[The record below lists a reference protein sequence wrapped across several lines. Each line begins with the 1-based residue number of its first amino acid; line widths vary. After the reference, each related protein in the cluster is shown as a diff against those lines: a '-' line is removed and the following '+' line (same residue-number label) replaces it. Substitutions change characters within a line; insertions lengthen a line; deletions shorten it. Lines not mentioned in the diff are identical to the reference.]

1 MKTLLSRS
9 TAFSVKRIG
18 PTAAMIAATLSVPAM
33 AKDADLESLIKAA
46 QNEGAVYS
54 VGMPDSWAN
63 WKDTWTD
70 LKSNYGLK
78 HQDTD
83 MSSAQEIAKFE
94 AEKRNATAD
103 IGDVGFAFARVA
115 VKKGVTQ
122 PYKPSTWSD
131 IPNWAKD
138 QEGHWALAYTGTI
151 SFISNN
157 NLVKDAP
164 KTWQDLLEGNYKV
177 TVGDVGV
184 AAQANNAVLA
194 AAFANGGDEADLKP
208 AIKFFGELAKQGRL
222 SFTDPNIANLEKGE
236 VEVAIMWDFNALNY
250 RDKID
255 RERFSVNIP
264 QDGSVIS
271 GYTTIINKYAKNPNA
286 AKLAREYIFSDQG
299 QINLA
304 EGYARPIRTNV
315 ELPQSIQDKLIAN
328 DQYSNVHPVTDFS
341 AWEKSARK
349 LPRQWQESVLIHQ
362 Q

>member
-1 MKTLLSRS
+1 MKTLLTS
-9 TAFSVKRIG
+9 
-18 PTAAMIAATLSVPAM
+18 ATLLATTLAMPAF
-33 AKDADLESLIKAA
+33 AQDGDIQSLIDAA
-46 QNEGAVYS
+46 KKEGAVYS
-54 VGMPDSWAN
+54 VGMPGSWAN
-63 WKDTWTD
+63 WKDTWND
-70 LKSNYGLK
+70 LNTHYGLT

-94 AEKRNATAD
+94 AEKKNATAD

-122 PYKPSTWSD
+122 PYKPTTWSD
-131 IPNWAKD
+131 IPTWAKD
-138 QEGHWALAYTGTI
+138 KDGHWALAYTGTI
-151 SFISNN
+151 AFITNN
-157 NLVKDAP
+157 NLVKQAP
-164 KTWQDLLEGNYKV
+164 TSWADLLNGQYKV

-194 AAFANGGDEADLKP
+194 AAFANGGDESNLKP
-208 AIKFFGELAKQGRL
+208 ALDFFSKLAKQGRL
-222 SFTDPNIANLEKGE
+222 SFTDPSLANLEKGE

-250 RDKID
+250 RDQID
-255 RERFSVNIP
+255 RSRFTVTIP

-271 GYTTIINKYAKNPNA
+271 GYTTLINKYAKNPNA

-304 EGYARPIRTNV
+304 QGYARPIRSNI
-315 ELPQSIQDKLIAN
+315 ELPESVKAKLLAN
-328 DQYSNVHPVTDFS
+328 DQYQNVHPVTDFN

-349 LPRQWQESVLIHQ
+349 LPRQWQENVLIHQ

>member
-9 TAFSVKRIG
+9 ILLSTSLMMGISASV
-18 PTAAMIAATLSVPAM
+18 M
-33 AKDADLESLIKAA
+33 AKDADLNSLIEAA
-46 QNEGAVYS
+46 QKEGAVYS

-63 WKDTWTD
+63 WKDTWVD
-70 LKSNYGLK
+70 LQAKYGVK

-94 AEKRNATAD
+94 AEKKNATAD

-115 VKKGVTQ
+115 VEKGVTQ
-122 PYKPSTWSD
+122 AYKPSTWD
-131 IPNWAKD
+131 EIPAWAKD
-138 QEGHWALAYTGTI
+138 KDGHWALAYTGTI
-151 SFISNN
+151 AFITNTQ
-157 NLVKDAP
+157 LVKQVP
-164 KTWQDLLEGNYKV
+164 QTWDDLLKGDYKV
-177 TVGDVGV
+177 AVGDVGV

-194 AAFANGGDEADLKP
+194 AAFAKGGNEANLQP
-208 AIKFFGELAKQGRL
+208 ALDFFAELAKQKRL
-222 SFTDPNIANLEKGE
+222 SFTDPSIANLEKGE
-236 VEVAIMWDFNALNY
+236 VEVAILWDFNALSY
-250 RDKID
+250 RDQID
-255 RERFSVNIP
+255 RERFAVSIP

-271 GYTTIINKYAKNPNA
+271 GYTTIINKFAKNPNA

-304 EGYARPIRTNV
+304 QGYARPIRNTV
-315 ELPQSIQDKLIAN
+315 ELPEAVRAKLLAN
-328 DQYSNVHPVTDFS
+328 DQYRNVHPVTDFT

>member
-9 TAFSVKRIG
+9 TAFSVKRMG
-18 PTAAMIAATLSVPAM
+18 PTAALIAATLSGPAM

-194 AAFANGGDEADLKP
+194 AAFANGGDEANLKP

>member
-9 TAFSVKRIG
+9 ITAPAAIIAVTLAT
-18 PTAAMIAATLSVPAM
+18 PTV
-33 AKDADLESLIKAA
+33 AKEADIESLVAAA
-46 QNEGAVYS
+46 QKEGAVYS

-63 WKDTWTD
+63 WKDTWAD
-70 LKSNYGLK
+70 LKSNYNLK

-94 AEKRNATAD
+94 AEKKNATAD

-122 PYKPSTWSD
+122 PYKPTTWND
-131 IPNWAKD
+131 IPDWAKD
-138 QEGHWALAYTGTI
+138 EDGHWALAYTGTI

-164 KTWQDLLEGNYKV
+164 KTWDDLLKGDYKV

-194 AAFANGGDEADLKP
+194 AAFANGEDESNLKP
-208 AIKFFGELAKQGRL
+208 ALKFFSELAKQGRL

-255 RERFSVNIP
+255 RDRFTVSIP

-304 EGYARPIRTNV
+304 EGYARPIRTNIT
-315 ELPQSIQDKLIAN
+315 LPQAVQDKLIAN

>member
-9 TAFSVKRIG
+9 ITAPAAIIVVTLAAPTVAKEADIESLV
-18 PTAAMIAATLSVPAM
+18 TAAQ
-33 AKDADLESLIKAA
+33 K
-46 QNEGAVYS
+46 EGAVYS

-63 WKDTWTD
+63 WKDTWAD
-70 LKSNYGLK
+70 LKSNYNLK

-94 AEKRNATAD
+94 AEKKNATAD

-122 PYKPSTWSD
+122 PYKPTTWND
-131 IPNWAKD
+131 IPDWAKD
-138 QEGHWALAYTGTI
+138 KDGHWALAYTGTI

-164 KTWQDLLEGNYKV
+164 KTWDDLLKADYKV

-194 AAFANGGDEADLKP
+194 AAFANGGDKSNLKP
-208 AIKFFGELAKQGRL
+208 ALKFFSELAKQGRL

-255 RERFSVNIP
+255 RDRFTVSIP

-304 EGYARPIRTNV
+304 EGYARPIRTNIT
-315 ELPQSIQDKLIAN
+315 LPQAVQDKLIAN

>member
-9 TAFSVKRIG
+9 ITAPAAIIAVTLAT
-18 PTAAMIAATLSVPAM
+18 PTV
-33 AKDADLESLIKAA
+33 AKEADIESLVAAA
-46 QNEGAVYS
+46 QKEGAVYS

-63 WKDTWTD
+63 WKDTWAD
-70 LKSNYGLK
+70 LKSNYNLK

-94 AEKRNATAD
+94 AEKKNATAD

-122 PYKPSTWSD
+122 PYKPTTWND
-131 IPNWAKD
+131 IPDWAKD
-138 QEGHWALAYTGTI
+138 EDGHWALAYTGTI

-164 KTWQDLLEGNYKV
+164 KTWDDLLKGDYKV

-194 AAFANGGDEADLKP
+194 AAFASGGDESNLKP
-208 AIKFFGELAKQGRL
+208 ALKFFSELAKQGRL

-255 RERFSVNIP
+255 RDRFTVSIP

-304 EGYARPIRTNV
+304 EGYARPIRTNIT
-315 ELPQSIQDKLIAN
+315 LPQAVQDKLIAN

>member
-1 MKTLLSRS
+1 MKTLFSRS
-9 TAFSVKRIG
+9 TAISATMMAVTFTA
-18 PTAAMIAATLSVPAM
+18 PTM
-33 AKDADLESLIKAA
+33 AKQADLESLVEAA
-46 QNEGAVYS
+46 KKEGAVYS
-54 VGMPDSWAN
+54 VGMPDTWAN
-63 WKDTWTD
+63 WKDTWAD
-70 LKSNYGLK
+70 LQSKYDLK

-122 PYKPSTWSD
+122 PYKPTTWND
-131 IPNWAKD
+131 IPDWAKD
-138 QEGHWALAYTGTI
+138 EDGHWALAYTGTI
-151 SFISNN
+151 SFITNN

-164 KTWQDLLEGNYKV
+164 KSWDDLLQGDYKV

-194 AAFANGGDEADLKP
+194 AAFAKGGSENNLKP
-208 AIKFFGELAKQGRL
+208 AIEFFAELAKQKRL
-222 SFTDPNIANLEKGE
+222 SFTDPNVANLEKGE
-236 VEVAIMWDFNALNY
+236 VEVAILWDFNALNY
-250 RDKID
+250 RDQID
-255 RERFSVNIP
+255 RQRFTVTIP

-304 EGYARPIRTNV
+304 EGYARPIRTSIT
-315 ELPQSIQDKLIAN
+315 LPESIQSKLLSN
-328 DQYSNVHPVTDFS
+328 DQYGNVHPVTDFS

>member
-9 TAFSVKRIG
+9 ITAPAAIIAVTLAT
-18 PTAAMIAATLSVPAM
+18 PTV
-33 AKDADLESLIKAA
+33 AKEADIESLVAAA
-46 QNEGAVYS
+46 QKEGAVYS

-63 WKDTWTD
+63 WKDTWAD
-70 LKSNYGLK
+70 LKSNYNLK

-94 AEKRNATAD
+94 AEKKNATAD

-122 PYKPSTWSD
+122 PYKPTTWND
-131 IPNWAKD
+131 IPDWAKD
-138 QEGHWALAYTGTI
+138 EDGHWALAYTGTI

-164 KTWQDLLEGNYKV
+164 KTWDDLLLLKGDYKV

-194 AAFANGGDEADLKP
+194 AAFANGGDESNLKP
-208 AIKFFGELAKQGRL
+208 ALKFFSELAKQGRL

-255 RERFSVNIP
+255 RDRFTVSIP

-304 EGYARPIRTNV
+304 EGYARPIRTNIT
-315 ELPQSIQDKLIAN
+315 LPQAVQDKLIAN